1 MGKIHSL
8 VKEQKIKL
16 EKKNYQ
22 KKSRG
27 CVLVG
32 RRGVTVVGSEALRV
46 HSVPS

>member
-16 EKKNYQ
+16 EKKNS

-32 RRGVTVVGSEALRV
+32 RRGVTVVDSEALRV
-46 HSVPS
+46 HSVPI